1 MMMESEFVVWMEELR
16 ERTYIQRYGYFADAA
31 KLDATATDPTAADP
45 TDTEKDALFQ

>member
-1 MMMESEFVVWMEELR
+1 MEELR

-31 KLDATATDPTAADP
+31 KLDTTAADP